1 MERES
6 EKYPLSRNPEGNREK
21 EQRMLYA
28 SAMSALALLVLA
40 GIGGVAWRIRSRRR
54 REIEK
59 YLIDADALHALLE
72 PEAKVLVFDV
82 RQPLD
87 LLAHSE
93 MIPGAKRIPPKDL
106 LADPSLLSD
115 TVDAVVYCTCEG
127 QKTSMEIVR
136 HGLALGFR
144 RLKVLRG
151 GLSAWKA
158 KGYRVVPYKESFRL
172 DTAL

>member
-1 MERES
+1 
-6 EKYPLSRNPEGNREK
+6 
-21 EQRMLYA
+21 MLYA
-28 SAMSALALLVLA
+28 SAMSALALLVVASVA
-40 GIGGVAWRIRSRRR
+40 GAAWRIRSRRS
-54 REIEK
+54 REVEK
-59 YLIDADALHALLE
+59 YLIDPDALHALLQ

-93 MIPGAKRIPPKDL
+93 MIPGAKRIPPKEL

-115 TVDAVVYCTCEG
+115 KVDAVVYCTCED
-127 QKTSMEIVR
+127 QKTSVEIVQR
-136 HGLALGFR
+136 GLSLGFR

-158 KGYRVVPYKESFRL
+158 KGYPIVPYKESFRL